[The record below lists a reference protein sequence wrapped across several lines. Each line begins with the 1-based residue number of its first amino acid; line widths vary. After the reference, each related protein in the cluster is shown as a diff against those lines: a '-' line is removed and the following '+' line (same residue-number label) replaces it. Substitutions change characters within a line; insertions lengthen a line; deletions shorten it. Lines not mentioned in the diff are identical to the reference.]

1 MSSKQIYTKNIVY
14 WALEKVSYFN
24 KNKKKEKKNHGSLRK
39 IIQKNIL

>member
-24 KNKKKEKKNHGSLRK
+24 KNKKKEKKRK
-39 IIQKNIL
+39 IMDPSER